1 MENAVHARLASSSDI
16 SNAPVVVFHESLRI
30 VDEQFLQF
38 APLHFRRLQ
47 INNPLHTTNHQLDQ
61 IEKRKDNSDDDQ
73 YERQR
78 LRCIARIVK
87 RFPPFVEAKHF
98 ATVGGREMCMCMARS
113 VVEGGRG
120 GCMEQRKVSGQQ
132 YCRGES
138 RCVLSRTAA
147 GGARVAVSGAR
158 RIAP

>member
-78 LRCIARIVK
+78 LRCIARIIK

-120 GCMEQRKVSGQQ
+120 RGGGVWSNARSVGNNIVGVRVGVYCHAQRPEVQ
-132 YCRGES
+132 E
-138 RCVLSRTAA
+138 
-147 GGARVAVSGAR
+147 
-158 RIAP
+158 